1 MVKGKVMN
9 QRSRIIDR
17 EAEEKELEERKAS
30 KRMNREMIKWIEK
43 EAMIEDVEDVG
54 KDEPKE
60 MITREQRAIL
70 LKQGYGVVGSHR
82 YWWEFHL
89 RIVL

>member
-1 MVKGKVMN
+1 MINKFLNDDVVVEQITKFGQDNPTLTSIVPKV
-9 QRSRIIDR
+9 
-17 EAEEKELEERKAS
+17 
-30 KRMNREMIKWIEK
+30 
-43 EAMIEDVEDVG
+43 EDVEDVG

-82 YWWEFHL
+82 Y
-89 RIVL
+89 